1 MSDADALDAAAIGE
15 HRAGQGCPLCSIQSE
30 LHSVHFVVIHKQHD
44 FIGDNIIFGSPGG
57 QCPVLVSSLGSD
69 AAGQETIAAGSY
81 SLQGGSG
88 QQSIAAVQLHL
99 YAGLKVNIL
108 QSNGNSIFQ
117 VAASMS
123 NTSTLNATAWS
134 SRQHSDWQ

>member
-1 MSDADALDAAAIGE
+1 MSDGGALDAAAIG
-15 HRAGQGCPLCSIQSE
+15 AGQGCPLIGIKREGLRILFVSID
-30 LHSVHFVVIHKQHD
+30 KQHD
-44 FIGDNIIFGSPGG
+44 FIGDHIIPGSPGG
-57 QCPVLVSSLGSD
+57 QCPVCVSSLGSD
-69 AAGQETIAAGSY
+69 AAGQEIIAAGIY

-108 QSNGNSIFQ
+108 QINRHSVFQ

-134 SRQHSDWQ
+134 SRQRSDWQ